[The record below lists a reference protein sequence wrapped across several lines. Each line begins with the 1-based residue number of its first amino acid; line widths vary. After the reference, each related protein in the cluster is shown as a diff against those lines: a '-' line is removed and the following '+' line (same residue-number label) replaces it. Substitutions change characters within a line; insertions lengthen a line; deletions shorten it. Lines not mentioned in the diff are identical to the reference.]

1 MGQEDD
7 LRALGKIMD
16 LMRGLSIVIL
26 IIHIYWFFYQGIKVI
41 GLNLQFVDAFLLK
54 IAKTTPFFSTFN
66 FTKILA
72 LIFLALSCL
81 GTKGVKTEKINWSM
95 ILICLV
101 TGLLLYFGSFWI
113 TKIQLPI
120 DTLMALYTF
129 VLSIGYILLLMTGV
143 WMSRL
148 LKNNLMNDVFN
159 VENESFMQE
168 TRLIENDS
176 SVNLPTKFYYKK
188 KWNDGWINIVNPY
201 RATMVLGTPG
211 SGKSYAVINNYIK
224 QQIEKGFTMYLY
236 DFKFPDL
243 SVIAYNHLAKH
254 AEAYGGVEPKFYII
268 NLDDPRRSH
277 RCNPLSPKY
286 MTDIADAYE
295 SASTIM
301 LNLNK
306 TWIKKQGEFFV
317 ESPINLF
324 TAIIWFLR
332 IYDNGKFCTL
342 PHAIELLNSDYQNL
356 FKILMDY
363 SELDNYMVPF
373 MNAYEGGAQEQLQG
387 QLASAQIPTGRMI
400 SPSLYWV
407 MTGDDFT
414 LDLNNPKEPKILVV
428 GNNPDRQ
435 SIYSAALGLYN
446 ARIVKLINKK
456 YMYFTKEDGTKE
468 KLRTFKSSVIMDE
481 FPTIYFRGIDN
492 LIATARSNRVA
503 VCLGFQ
509 DFSQLKR
516 DYGDDEAKAIQN
528 LMANLFSGQ
537 VTGET
542 ADTISKRF
550 GKVLQK
556 RASQNISRN
565 DTSTTVS
572 TQMESLIPASKISTL
587 TQGTFVGVV
596 ADDIGQPIEQKFFH
610 CKIIV
615 DADKVKREEA
625 DYIKEMPNILDFEGL
640 PLSDEEADIA
650 IKSNYN
656 KIKEDV
662 RNIVALELYR
672 IAEKEKEESSD
683 EGENQNQEEES
694 NT

>member
-332 IYDNGKFCTL
+332 IYDNGRFCTL

-640 PLSDEEADIA
+640 PLSDEEAEIA

-683 EGENQNQEEES
+683 EGENQNQKEES
-694 NT
+694 NS

>member
-1 MGQEDD
+1 
-7 LRALGKIMD
+7 
-16 LMRGLSIVIL
+16 
-26 IIHIYWFFYQGIKVI
+26 
-41 GLNLQFVDAFLLK
+41 
-54 IAKTTPFFSTFN
+54 
-66 FTKILA
+66 
-72 LIFLALSCL
+72 
-81 GTKGVKTEKINWSM
+81 
-95 ILICLV
+95 
-101 TGLLLYFGSFWI
+101 
-113 TKIQLPI
+113 
-120 DTLMALYTF
+120 
-129 VLSIGYILLLMTGV
+129 
-143 WMSRL
+143 
-148 LKNNLMNDVFN
+148 
-159 VENESFMQE
+159 
-168 TRLIENDS
+168 
-176 SVNLPTKFYYKK
+176 
-188 KWNDGWINIVNPY
+188 
-201 RATMVLGTPG
+201 
-211 SGKSYAVINNYIK
+211 
-224 QQIEKGFTMYLY
+224 
-236 DFKFPDL
+236 
-243 SVIAYNHLAKH
+243 
-254 AEAYGGVEPKFYII
+254 
-268 NLDDPRRSH
+268 
-277 RCNPLSPKY
+277 
-286 MTDIADAYE
+286 
-295 SASTIM
+295 
-301 LNLNK
+301 
-306 TWIKKQGEFFV
+306 
-317 ESPINLF
+317 
-324 TAIIWFLR
+324 
-332 IYDNGKFCTL
+332 
-342 PHAIELLNSDYQNL
+342 
-356 FKILMDY
+356 
-363 SELDNYMVPF
+363 
-373 MNAYEGGAQEQLQG
+373 
-387 QLASAQIPTGRMI
+387 
-400 SPSLYWV
+400 
-407 MTGDDFT
+407 
-414 LDLNNPKEPKILVV
+414 
-428 GNNPDRQ
+428 
-435 SIYSAALGLYN
+435 
-446 ARIVKLINKK
+446 
-456 YMYFTKEDGTKE
+456 MYFTKEDGTKE

-640 PLSDEEADIA
+640 PLSDEEAEIA
-650 IKSNYN
+650 IKANYN

-694 NT
+694 NS

>member
-95 ILICLV
+95 ILVCLV

-211 SGKSYAVINNYIK
+211 SGKSYAVINNFIK

-332 IYDNGKFCTL
+332 IYDNGRFCTL

-625 DYIKEMPNILDFEGL
+625 EYIKEMPNILDFEGL
-640 PLSDEEADIA
+640 PLSDEEAEIA

-672 IAEKEKEESSD
+672 IAEKEKEEAND
-683 EGENQNQEEES
+683 EGESQNKDEES
-694 NT
+694 NS

>member
-1 MGQEDD
+1 
-7 LRALGKIMD
+7 
-16 LMRGLSIVIL
+16 
-26 IIHIYWFFYQGIKVI
+26 
-41 GLNLQFVDAFLLK
+41 
-54 IAKTTPFFSTFN
+54 
-66 FTKILA
+66 
-72 LIFLALSCL
+72 
-81 GTKGVKTEKINWSM
+81 
-95 ILICLV
+95 
-101 TGLLLYFGSFWI
+101 
-113 TKIQLPI
+113 
-120 DTLMALYTF
+120 
-129 VLSIGYILLLMTGV
+129 
-143 WMSRL
+143 
-148 LKNNLMNDVFN
+148 MNDVFN

-254 AEAYGGVEPKFYII
+254 VEAYGEVKPKFYII

-332 IYDNGKFCTL
+332 IYDNGSFCTL

-556 RASQNISRN
+556 RASHNISRN

-640 PLSDEEADIA
+640 PLSDEEAEIA

-694 NT
+694 NS

>member
-16 LMRGLSIVIL
+16 LMRGLSVVIL

-95 ILICLV
+95 ILVCLV

-254 AEAYGGVEPKFYII
+254 AEAYGGMKPKFYII

-640 PLSDEEADIA
+640 PLSDEEAEIA

-694 NT
+694 NS

>member
-95 ILICLV
+95 ILVCLV
-101 TGLLLYFGSFWI
+101 SGLLLYFGSFWI

-254 AEAYGGVEPKFYII
+254 VEAYGEVKPKFYII

-332 IYDNGKFCTL
+332 IYDNGSFCTL

-556 RASQNISRN
+556 RASHNISRN

-640 PLSDEEADIA
+640 PLSDEEAEIA

-694 NT
+694 NS

>member
-95 ILICLV
+95 ILVCLV
-101 TGLLLYFGSFWI
+101 SGLLLYFGSFWI

-211 SGKSYAVINNYIK
+211 SGKSYAVINNFIK

-332 IYDNGKFCTL
+332 IYDNGRFCTL

-468 KLRTFKSSVIMDE
+468 KIRTFKSSVIMDE

-640 PLSDEEADIA
+640 PLSDEEAEIA

-683 EGENQNQEEES
+683 EGETQNQEEES
-694 NT
+694 NS

>member
-41 GLNLQFVDAFLLK
+41 GLNLQFVDTFLLK

-95 ILICLV
+95 ILVCLV

-254 AEAYGGVEPKFYII
+254 AEAYGEVEPKFYII

-332 IYDNGKFCTL
+332 IYDNGRFCTL

-625 DYIKEMPNILDFEGL
+625 AYIKEMPNILDFEGL
-640 PLSDEEADIA
+640 PLSDEEAEIA
-650 IKSNYN
+650 IKANYN

-672 IAEKEKEESSD
+672 IAEKEKEESND

-694 NT
+694 NS

>member
-95 ILICLV
+95 ILVCLV

-168 TRLIENDS
+168 TRLIKNDS

-211 SGKSYAVINNYIK
+211 SGKSYAVINNFIK

-332 IYDNGKFCTL
+332 IYDNGRFCTL

-625 DYIKEMPNILDFEGL
+625 EYIKEMPNILDFEGL
-640 PLSDEEADIA
+640 PLSDEEAEIA

-672 IAEKEKEESSD
+672 ITDKEKEEAND
-683 EGENQNQEEES
+683 EGESQNKDEES
-694 NT
+694 NS

>member
-95 ILICLV
+95 ILVCLV
-101 TGLLLYFGSFWI
+101 SGLLLYFGSFWI

-224 QQIEKGFTMYLY
+224 QQIDKGFTMYLY

-254 AEAYGGVEPKFYII
+254 VEAYGEVKPKFYII

-332 IYDNGKFCTL
+332 IYDNGSFCTL

-556 RASQNISRN
+556 RASHNISRN

-640 PLSDEEADIA
+640 PLSDEEAEIA

-694 NT
+694 NS

>member
-41 GLNLQFVDAFLLK
+41 GLNLQFVDTFLLK

-81 GTKGVKTEKINWSM
+81 GTRGVKTEKINWSM
-95 ILICLV
+95 ILVCLIS
-101 TGLLLYFGSFWI
+101 GLLLYFGSFWI

-254 AEAYGGVEPKFYII
+254 AEAYGKMKPKFYII

-468 KLRTFKSSVIMDE
+468 KVRTFKSSVIMDE

-625 DYIKEMPNILDFEGL
+625 EYIKEMPNILDFEGL
-640 PLSDEEADIA
+640 PLSDEEAEIA

-672 IAEKEKEESSD
+672 IAEKEKSSD

-694 NT
+694 NS